1 MRKGIHPEYREVV
14 FRDAASGNT
23 YKTRSTMSSQQN
35 IEWSDGKTYPLVVVD
50 ISAASH
56 PFWTGNQRVLDT
68 AGRVERFRQRYG
80 GRERPQ
86 GKWPGE
92 GCLGAACCDG

>member
-1 MRKGIHPEYREVV
+1 MRERIHPAYREVV
-14 FRDAASGNT
+14 FRDAANGT
-23 YKTRSTMSSQQN
+23 MFKTRSTLDSSQTV
-35 IEWSDGKTYPLVVVD
+35 EWEDGRTYPLVVVD

-80 GRERPQ
+80 DRGRPT
-86 GKWPGE
+86 GKK
-92 GCLGAACCDG
+92 